1 MRSQLFG
8 FVVESKMVSELLIS
22 CPMEQA
28 VALMKQTLV
37 EHGALISS
45 QPATRSKLIHYIDDP
60 LTISLEAYLNEW
72 EDQLVEILHRL
83 TSIHCHKN
91 ELLRMMEL
99 KRALALVCPQFREM
113 TVLGQFDFW
122 TVLDNTTLF
131 RVTLGWNEDANLLD
145 IAQAE
150 EFFSHYK
157 QKLEKMGVKYLTAA
171 SFHQEEK
178 AKAKPK
184 QSKPRRETRIKLD
197 ELDQYRSQHIYP
209 QYVGLDK
216 RQACDDKNIAL
227 KTVKKYAPTLYKR
240 WYDVDYKGG
249 VR

>member
-8 FVVESKMVSELLIS
+8 FVVESKMVSELLID
-22 CPMEQA
+22 CPKEQA
-28 VALMKQTLV
+28 ITLMKQCLV
-37 EHGALISS
+37 DHGALIPS
-45 QPATRSKLIHYIDDP
+45 QPGTRSKVIHYINDP
-60 LTISLEAYLNEW
+60 LTISFEAYLNEW
-72 EDQLVEILHRL
+72 EEELVQILHRL
-83 TSIHCHKN
+83 TSIHCQNN

-99 KRALALVCPQFREM
+99 KNALTWVCPEFRET

-122 TVLDNTTLF
+122 DTLDNTTLF
-131 RVTLGWNEDANLLD
+131 RVTLGWNKDANLLD
-145 IAQAE
+145 IALAE
-150 EFFSHYK
+150 DFFSHYK

-178 AKAKPK
+178 AKPK
-184 QSKPRRETRIKLD
+184 QSKPRRETRMKLD

-216 RQACDDKNIAL
+216 RQACADKNLAL